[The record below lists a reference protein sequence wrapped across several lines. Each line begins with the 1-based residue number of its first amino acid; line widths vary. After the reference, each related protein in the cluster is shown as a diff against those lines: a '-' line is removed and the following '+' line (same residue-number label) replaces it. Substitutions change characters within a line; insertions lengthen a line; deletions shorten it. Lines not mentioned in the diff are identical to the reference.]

1 VRDGGPRVRR
11 GNVRAA
17 ILALLAERP
26 MHGYEMIQE
35 LEARTDGL
43 SRPSPGS
50 IYSTLQLLEDEELV
64 TREESEG
71 KHGQASDMYAS
82 DAVGKQQG
90 PDLALQSQADGGIRT
105 LDPRFTSQLRGGKRR
120 VLRGPRRASMPCKF
134 ACFEIR
140 MGNGRTRGFST

>member
-1 VRDGGPRVRR
+1 
-11 GNVRAA
+11 
-17 ILALLAERP
+17 

-105 LDPRFTSQLRGGKRR
+105 LDPRFTRAVLWPTELR
-120 VLRGPRRASMPCKF
+120 RRAPTSVAAGMPPADRVHGWGGPCE
-134 ACFEIR
+134 AA
-140 MGNGRTRGFST
+140 GRSR